1 MGKRQGEGDFEI
13 HIIGDLGPEQDA
25 PRERTRAV
33 TAPLPKA
40 QVGNDEPTQGACPVA
55 PGSVAPEIP
64 DGQMA
69 QFRFADGVTL
79 EFHIPH
85 AVGVGGGGVAEHA
98 VPWFVLRGADHS
110 VLHEG
115 PLKGVA

>member
-1 MGKRQGEGDFEI
+1 MSKRQDMGDFEV
-13 HIIGDLGPEQDA
+13 HNSGDPGPEQDA
-25 PRERTRAV
+25 PRERTRRPRAR
-33 TAPLPKA
+33 
-40 QVGNDEPTQGACPVA
+40 VGNGGPTPGTGPVV
-55 PGSVAPEIP
+55 PGSVAPAIP

-98 VPWFVLRGADHS
+98 VPWFVLRGADHG

-115 PLKGVA
+115 PLRGVA

>member
-1 MGKRQGEGDFEI
+1 MGKRQDESDFEI
-13 HIIGDLGPEQDA
+13 DIIGDLGPEKDA
-25 PRERTRAV
+25 PQERPRAV

-40 QVGNDEPTQGACPVA
+40 QVGNDEPAVEAGPAAPVA
-55 PGSVAPEIP
+55 VTPAIP

-85 AVGVGGGGVAEHA
+85 AIGVGGGGVAEHG
-98 VPWFVLRGADHS
+98 VPWFVLRGADRI
-110 VLHEG
+110 VMNEG
-115 PLKGVA
+115 PLKGIA

>member
-1 MGKRQGEGDFEI
+1 MMVKRQGESDFEI
-13 HIIGDLGPEQDA
+13 DISGDLASEQDA
-25 PRERTRAV
+25 PQERTRAV

-40 QVGNDEPTQGACPVA
+40 HEPAPCPVVPVEPTPA
-55 PGSVAPEIP
+55 IP

-85 AVGVGGGGVAEHA
+85 AIGVGGGGVAEHG
-98 VPWFVLRGADHS
+98 VGWFVLRGADRI
-110 VLHEG
+110 VMNEG